1 MFCLL
6 CNTDKDRFT
15 LLLPDGDST
24 MSLEPQNDQEIQDP
38 KSRVRALQSLLVEKG
53 LLSHEAIDAAISAY
67 EHDIGPQNGA
77 KIVARAWVDDDFKE
91 RLLTDPVSAIGEF
104 NFEMGS
110 QHVQVVENTDEVHNV
125 VVCTLCSCYPWSV
138 LGLPPTWYKSPEYR
152 ARAVLEPRSVL
163 REFGLDL
170 DDDIEVKVHD
180 SSADLRY
187 MVLPQRPSGTES
199 LTESELAD
207 IVTRDSM
214 IGVSQITVT

>member
-1 MFCLL
+1 
-6 CNTDKDRFT
+6 
-15 LLLPDGDST
+15 
-24 MSLEPQNDQEIQDP
+24 MSLEPQNDQKIQDP

-53 LLSHEAIDAAISAY
+53 LLSHDAIDAAISAY
-67 EHDIGPQNGA
+67 ENDIGPQNGA
-77 KIVARAWVDDDFKE
+77 KIVARAWVDEDFKK
-91 RLLTDPVSAIGEF
+91 RLLTDPVSAISEF

-152 ARAVLEPRSVL
+152 ARTVLEPRSVL

-170 DDDIEVKVHD
+170 DDGIEVKVHD

-207 IVTRDSM
+207 IVPRDSM
-214 IGVSQITVT
+214 IGVSQITVN

>member
-1 MFCLL
+1 
-6 CNTDKDRFT
+6 
-15 LLLPDGDST
+15 

>member
-1 MFCLL
+1 
-6 CNTDKDRFT
+6 
-15 LLLPDGDST
+15 
-24 MSLEPQNDQEIQDP
+24 MSLEPKNDQEIQDP

-77 KIVARAWVDDDFKE
+77 KIVARAWVNADFKE

-110 QHVQVVENTDEVHNV
+110 QHVHNV

-152 ARAVLEPRSVL
+152 ARTVLEPRSVL

-170 DDDIEVKVHD
+170 DGDIEVKVHD
-180 SSADLRY
+180 SSADIRY

-199 LTESELAD
+199 LTESELAA

-214 IGVSQITVT
+214 IGVSQIVVT

>member
-1 MFCLL
+1 
-6 CNTDKDRFT
+6 
-15 LLLPDGDST
+15 
-24 MSLEPQNDQEIQDP
+24 MSLEPKNDQEIKDP

-77 KIVARAWVDDDFKE
+77 KIVARAWVDADFKE

-110 QHVQVVENTDEVHNV
+110 QHVQVVENTDKVHNV
-125 VVCTLCSCYPWSV
+125 VVFTLCSCYPWSV

-152 ARAVLEPRSVL
+152 ARTVLEPRSVL
-163 REFGLDL
+163 QEFGLDL
-170 DDDIEVKVHD
+170 DGDIEVKVHD
-180 SSADLRY
+180 SSADIRY
-187 MVLPQRPSGTES
+187 MVLPQRPPGTES
-199 LTESELAD
+199 LTESELAA

-214 IGVSQITVT
+214 IGVSQIVVT

>member
-6 CNTDKDRFT
+6 YKTDKDRFT
-15 LLLPDGDST
+15 LLLSDDDST

>member
-1 MFCLL
+1 
-6 CNTDKDRFT
+6 
-15 LLLPDGDST
+15 
-24 MSLEPQNDQEIQDP
+24 MSLEPKNDQEIQDP

-77 KIVARAWVDDDFKE
+77 KIVARAWVDSDFKE

-110 QHVQVVENTDEVHNV
+110 QHVQVVENTDKVHNV

-152 ARAVLEPRSVL
+152 ARTVLEPRSVL
-163 REFGLDL
+163 QEFGLDL
-170 DDDIEVKVHD
+170 DGGIEVKVHD
-180 SSADLRY
+180 SSADIRY

-199 LTESELAD
+199 LTESELAA

-214 IGVSQITVT
+214 IGVSQIVVT

>member
-6 CNTDKDRFT
+6 YKTDKDRFT
-15 LLLPDGDST
+15 LLLSDDGST

>member
-1 MFCLL
+1 
-6 CNTDKDRFT
+6 
-15 LLLPDGDST
+15 

-38 KSRVRALQSLLVEKG
+38 KSRVRALQSLLVEKD

-67 EHDIGPQNGA
+67 ENDIGPQNGA
-77 KIVARAWVDDDFKE
+77 KIVARAWVDETFKK

-110 QHVQVVENTDEVHNV
+110 QHVQVVENTDKVHNV

-163 REFGLDL
+163 HEFGLDL
-170 DDDIEVKVHD
+170 DEDIEVKVHD

-187 MVLPQRPSGTES
+187 MVLPQRPPGTES

-214 IGVSQITVT
+214 IGVSQIAVN

>member
-1 MFCLL
+1 
-6 CNTDKDRFT
+6 
-15 LLLPDGDST
+15 
-24 MSLEPQNDQEIQDP
+24 MSLEPKNDQEIQDP

-77 KIVARAWVDDDFKE
+77 KIVARAWVNADFKE

-110 QHVQVVENTDEVHNV
+110 QHVQVVENTDKVHNV

-152 ARAVLEPRSVL
+152 ARTVLEPRSVL

-170 DDDIEVKVHD
+170 DGDIEVKVHD
-180 SSADLRY
+180 SSADIRY

-199 LTESELAD
+199 LTEPELAA

-214 IGVSQITVT
+214 IGVSQIVVT

>member
-6 CNTDKDRFT
+6 YNTDKDRFT
-15 LLLPDGDST
+15 PLPSDGGST

>member
-1 MFCLL
+1 
-6 CNTDKDRFT
+6 
-15 LLLPDGDST
+15 
-24 MSLEPQNDQEIQDP
+24 MSLEPKNDQEIQDP

-77 KIVARAWVDDDFKE
+77 KIVARAWVDSDFKE

-110 QHVQVVENTDEVHNV
+110 QHVQVVENTDKVHNV

-152 ARAVLEPRSVL
+152 ARTVLEPRSVL
-163 REFGLDL
+163 QEFGLDL
-170 DDDIEVKVHD
+170 DGDIEVKVHD
-180 SSADLRY
+180 SSADIRY
-187 MVLPQRPSGTES
+187 MVLPQRPPGTES
-199 LTESELAD
+199 LTESELAA

-214 IGVSQITVT
+214 IGVSQIVVT

>member
-6 CNTDKDRFT
+6 YNTDKDRST
-15 LLLPDGDST
+15 LLLSGCDST
-24 MSLEPQNDQEIQDP
+24 MSLESQNDQEIQDP

-77 KIVARAWVDDDFKE
+77 KIVARAWVDEDFKE
-91 RLLTDPVSAIGEF
+91 RLLTDPVSTIGEF

-110 QHVQVVENTDEVHNV
+110 QHVQVVENTDKVHNV

-152 ARAVLEPRSVL
+152 ARTVLEPRSVL

-214 IGVSQITVT
+214 IGVSQITIT

>member
-1 MFCLL
+1 
-6 CNTDKDRFT
+6 
-15 LLLPDGDST
+15 

-77 KIVARAWVDDDFKE
+77 KIVARAWVDETFKK

-110 QHVQVVENTDEVHNV
+110 QHVQVVENTDKVHNV

-163 REFGLDL
+163 HEFGLDL
-170 DDDIEVKVHD
+170 DEDIEVKVHD

-187 MVLPQRPSGTES
+187 MVLPQRPPGTES

-214 IGVSQITVT
+214 IGVSQIAVN

>member
-1 MFCLL
+1 M
-6 CNTDKDRFT
+6 
-15 LLLPDGDST
+15 
-24 MSLEPQNDQEIQDP
+24 
-38 KSRVRALQSLLVEKG
+38 
-53 LLSHEAIDAAISAY
+53 
-67 EHDIGPQNGA
+67 
-77 KIVARAWVDDDFKE
+77 
-91 RLLTDPVSAIGEF
+91 
-104 NFEMGS
+104 
-110 QHVQVVENTDEVHNV
+110 
-125 VVCTLCSCYPWSV
+125 
-138 LGLPPTWYKSPEYR
+138 GLPPTGYKSPEYR